1 MPKNCL
7 YRTIL
12 HKFYKHFTASCYRIC
27 TQHRYNKKWYS
38 AA

>member
-12 HKFYKHFTASCYRIC
+12 HKFYKHFTAFCYRIC